1 MLVFWEERLAFLATP
16 KTGST
21 AIAAALESLA
31 AVSIQR
37 PPVLKHTTVHRF
49 RRFFGPYLEAASRA
63 DWTLVALMR
72 DPRDWLGS
80 WYRFRQRE
88 ETPSDKSTRSLSFDD
103 FVRAWCRDPR
113 PDFADVGSQER
124 FLRPRQG
131 QGQGVDRLFRY
142 EEIDTFVHFL
152 EDRLGCEIILPRLN
166 VSPPGLTDLTPAT
179 EALLHEVAAADFA
192 LYETLTHTAP

>member
-31 AVSIQR
+31 TVSVQR
-37 PPVLKHTTVHRF
+37 PPLLKHTTVHRY
-49 RRFFGPYLEAASRA
+49 RRFIGPYLEAASK
-63 DWTLVALMR
+63 DTFTVVALMR

-80 WYRFRQRE
+80 WYRYRQRE
-88 ETPSDKSTRSLSFDD
+88 GTDPEKSTRGMTFDA
-103 FVRAWCRDPR
+103 FVRAWCNDPR

-131 QGQGVDRLFRY
+131 VGVDRLFRY
-142 EEIDTFVHFL
+142 EEIETFVQFL
-152 EDRLGCEIILPRLN
+152 EERLGCEIILPRLN
-166 VSPPGLTDLTPAT
+166 VSPPGAT
-179 EALLHEVAAADFA
+179 ELTAETLALMQEVAADDYAM
-192 LYETLTHTAP
+192 YETLQS

>member
-37 PPVLKHTTVHRF
+37 PPLLKHTTVHRY
-49 RRFFGPYLEAASRA
+49 RRFIGPYLEAASK
-63 DWTLVALMR
+63 DTFTVVALMR
-72 DPRDWLGS
+72 EPRDWLGS
-80 WYRFRQRE
+80 WYRYRQRDGIE
-88 ETPSDKSTRSLSFDD
+88 PAKSTTGMTFDA
-103 FVRAWCRDPR
+103 FVHAWCSEPR
-113 PDFADVGSQER
+113 PEFADVGSQER

-131 QGQGVDRLFRY
+131 VGVDRLFRY
-142 EEIDTFVHFL
+142 EEIGSFVEFL

-166 VSPPGLTDLTPAT
+166 VSPAGSTELTPET
-179 EALLHEVAAADFA
+179 LALLKEAAADDYA
-192 LYETLTHTAP
+192 MYETLQS